1 MFFRFTFPGCLQTA
15 TLPHLRWRIV
25 ENPREVPEPAGTSTA
40 TNSTTTAATS
50 SSSKTHKTKNANSGG
65 AKPKTEAT
73 VKEEKV
79 ASPDAT
85 ATALQ
90 VVR

>member
-15 TLPHLRWRIV
+15 TLPHLRWRIG
-25 ENPREVPEPAGTSTA
+25 EPAGTSTA
-40 TNSTTTAATS
+40 TNSTTTSATS